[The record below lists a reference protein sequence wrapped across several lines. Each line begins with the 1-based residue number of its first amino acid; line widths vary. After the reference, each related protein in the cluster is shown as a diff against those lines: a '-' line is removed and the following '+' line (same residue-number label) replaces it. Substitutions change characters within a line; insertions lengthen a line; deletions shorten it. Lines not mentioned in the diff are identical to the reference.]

1 MKVFVDVLKTLW
13 FVIVGGVVAI
23 AVRRGLLTETLEVDH
38 TGISWIIMAMF
49 VVTMAYGFIIHAG
62 PPWKI
67 RVVPYHRGMKL
78 QMLMPL
84 RYLKESANLQVF
96 LGLWG
101 TMLGLYLIFRGLPV
115 SEGMSGEETTEV
127 IMAAVPNLLMALWTS
142 ILGMAGGGLVIV
154 TYLVLG
160 GKGTT

>member
-1 MKVFVDVLKTLW
+1 MELFKDVLKSLW
-13 FVIVGGVVAI
+13 FVIVGGATAI
-23 AVRRGLLTETLEVDH
+23 AIRYGLFTETIEVDH
-38 TGISWIIMAMF
+38 TGISWVIMAMF
-49 VVTMAYGFIIHAG
+49 AATMVYGFIIHAG
-62 PPWKI
+62 LPWKI
-67 RVVPYHRGMKL
+67 RVVPYHRGMKF

-101 TMLGLYLIFRGLPV
+101 TMLGLYLVFRGLPV

-127 IMAAVPNLLMALWTS
+127 IMAALPNLLMALWTS
-142 ILGMAGGGLVIV
+142 LLGMAGGGLCIV